1 MKRLFTLT
9 LALLCGAMVFA
20 QGVDFQSLTY
30 QEALEKAKAENKL
43 VFMDCYT
50 SWCGPC
56 KMMTNEVF
64 PQKEAGDYFNPLF
77 VCVKFDMEKGE
88 GVDLAKQFNVRAYP
102 TFLIIRPDGTVQHR
116 IVGGG
121 DLQGFIERVA
131 KGLDEKTCLL
141 TLDEKYASGKMKKKE
156 LPAYYEALQD
166 AYEDAKAQKVL
177 DELKAQMTEK
187 DKLKADYWAVVS
199 NAKVGS
205 EDFDLI
211 LANLPKFE
219 KNIGKEKLDE
229 YLFNSYYSAL
239 AVHLY
244 GRKVEGL
251 PAMADLKTQIEALD
265 IAKKQELLDQYE
277 LTDIAVSKDAKRFV
291 DLFEQKA
298 ASEDAEQALTLLGVA
313 YQLDEQ
319 LTKADYA
326 RLAAALEK
334 VIAGM
339 DDNNQMKSYVEGSL
353 YYLQKKAHVGTMF
366 EELTFEQ
373 ALAKAKET
381 RCMLFIDCYTSWCGP
396 CKMMTEQIFPQEK
409 VGDFM
414 NQFVCVKYDM
424 EKGEGPELAKKF
436 GVQAYP
442 TFVILNPDGT
452 LRHKLVG
459 GGQADDF
466 IERVKEAFDENKAL
480 GVMDA
485 KYNEGNRDK
494 AFLAQYAQALLG
506 VYDANASKVAE
517 ELYKSLTDE
526 EKVSEDYWFLFSNN
540 DLAPQGSEIANYLL
554 ANREKFIA
562 ALGAEKVDG
571 YISSLFD
578 NKLMMVIMGRDK
590 EATAETLDQL
600 KKDITALNLAN
611 GKALLSKVNIA
622 KAALTGDQAKLLTT
636 CEREVKNM
644 PGEEFPIMIVY
655 SVKEKAT
662 KAQLARW
669 EKVLQTAKD
678 RFTKKEAAAYV
689 DYMIEYLKK

>member
-1 MKRLFTLT
+1 M
-9 LALLCGAMVFA
+9 G
-20 QGVDFQSLTY
+20 
-30 QEALEKAKAENKL
+30 
-43 VFMDCYT
+43 
-50 SWCGPC
+50 
-56 KMMTNEVF
+56 EV
-64 PQKEAGDYFNPLF
+64 
-77 VCVKFDMEKGE
+77 
-88 GVDLAKQFNVRAYP
+88 
-102 TFLIIRPDGTVQHR
+102 
-116 IVGGG
+116 
-121 DLQGFIERVA
+121 
-131 KGLDEKTCLL
+131 
-141 TLDEKYASGKMKKKE
+141 
-156 LPAYYEALQD
+156 
-166 AYEDAKAQKVL
+166 
-177 DELKAQMTEK
+177 
-187 DKLKADYWAVVS
+187 
-199 NAKVGS
+199 
-205 EDFDLI
+205 
-211 LANLPKFE
+211 
-219 KNIGKEKLDE
+219 
-229 YLFNSYYSAL
+229 
-239 AVHLY
+239 
-244 GRKVEGL
+244 
-251 PAMADLKTQIEALD
+251 
-265 IAKKQELLDQYE
+265 
-277 LTDIAVSKDAKRFV
+277 
-291 DLFEQKA
+291 
-298 ASEDAEQALTLLGVA
+298 
-313 YQLDEQ
+313 
-319 LTKADYA
+319 
-326 RLAAALEK
+326 
-334 VIAGM
+334 
-339 DDNNQMKSYVEGSL
+339 
-353 YYLQKKAHVGTMF
+353 
-366 EELTFEQ
+366 LTFAQ

-381 RCMLFIDCYTSWCGP
+381 RRMLFIDCYTSWCGP

-459 GGQADDF
+459 GDQADGF
-466 IERVKEAFDENKAL
+466 IERVKVAFDDNKAL

-678 RFTKKEAAAYV
+678 RFTKKEAATYV